1 MRVLAVDR
9 VDLREA
15 VELVLRDRVLDELVG
30 GQRERVLLLP
40 RLGEGAELALHAADV
55 RLVQVDV
62 LDEVDLV
69 AAAALPAREVGEV
82 AEREQV
88 VRLHESDAV
97 VEVEPLAGEHLLP
110 DRRERVEGV
119 QNGHGPTFPDRRLRA
134 SGPRARLCAARRRAV
149 PWPVSVVERHLAR
162 LVESAG
168 RGDPH
173 ERAVHRP
180 AGERCPHDRIPLRG
194 EEERQGRRP
203 VTEVGAGD
211 LAGLDRGARAV
222 EDVVGD
228 LEGDPEREAVLA
240 ESRRRAGTRP
250 RTASRS

>member
-1 MRVLAVDR
+1 MRARTRSAKISAPPPGIESRPASRSVRKHLLVRAALEPRDVVDLGRRVELEVDVRQRLLQLAQEAGVVLEVDVRVLAVDR

-88 VRLHESDAV
+88 VRLHEGDAV
-97 VEVEPLAGEHLLP
+97 VEVEPLACEHLLP
-110 DRRERVEGV
+110 DRCERVERV
-119 QNGHGPTFPDRRLRA
+119 QNGHCGYLSRSTTACVRA
-134 SGPRARLCAARRRAV
+134 SSSSLCSSPSSRA
-149 PWPVSVVERHLAR
+149 LAR
-162 LVESAG
+162 LA
-168 RGDPH
+168 
-173 ERAVHRP
+173 
-180 AGERCPHDRIPLRG
+180 
-194 EEERQGRRP
+194 
-203 VTEVGAGD
+203 
-211 LAGLDRGARAV
+211 
-222 EDVVGD
+222 
-228 LEGDPEREAVLA
+228 
-240 ESRRRAGTRP
+240 
-250 RTASRS
+250 